1 MKIGVLSDTH
11 LTRVTPELKRLF
23 QTHFADV
30 DLILHAG
37 DMVDL
42 PVYEFL
48 HSLAVEAVQGNM
60 DSGNLKAILPVKKT
74 LTFGDYKIGLIH
86 GWGPAGGLEDR
97 LRPEFSGIDCLVYGH
112 SHKPANHWS
121 DGILFFNPGSASG
134 IGVFG
139 KPTIGFI
146 HIDDSGLKGEIIEI

>member
-1 MKIGVLSDTH
+1 MKIGILSDTH

-23 QTHFADV
+23 KIHFSDV
-30 DLILHAG
+30 DLIFHAG

-48 HSLAVEAVQGNM
+48 QSYKVEAVQGNM
-60 DSGNLKAILPVKKT
+60 DAGNLKAILPVKKNF
-74 LTFGDYKIGLIH
+74 TFSGFKIGLIH

-97 LRPEFSGIDCLVYGH
+97 LRPEFNDINCLVYGH

-121 DGILFFNPGSASG
+121 DGILFFNPGSASR
-134 IGVFG
+134 IGFFG
-139 KPTIGFI
+139 KPTIGLI
-146 HIDDSGLKGEIIEI
+146 YIDDAGLKGEILEI